1 MKSRT
6 AFGKSEAALY
16 LADYL
21 MQKGDEHLNSKVS
34 GRLAFFFRQMKEIAG
49 SSLSIDLKVWAL
61 NHYHDDFVIKNEEH
75 PLTDDELVTK
85 LMNNVTRGRVREE
98 FKRFREQPLS
108 PQEMTLLGDV
118 IHRMHDVATNLN

>member
-49 SSLSIDLKVWAL
+49 SSLSVDLKVWAL
-61 NHYHDDFVIKNEEH
+61 NHYHDDFVLKNQEH

-98 FKRFREQPLS
+98 FKRFQEEPLS
-108 PQEMTLLGDV
+108 QQDLAMLGTV
-118 IHRMHDVATNLN
+118 IERMHDVATKLN